1 MLAFGPL
8 PLATEERVTVSGR
21 CTIGEDREF
30 PCVVHLP
37 DSETAE
43 VTCDYLASEDDIGH
57 EAICYVDGIGLIAG
71 SIRELTET
79 GFVVAVEVNAG
90 RHARIEARL
99 TWLRSNVD
107 GLSDRRVGA
116 RIVPKHRRTTVKWPD
131 GRSLDAE
138 IADLSMSGA
147 GLRVAEKPSVG
158 AVVTVGKR
166 YATVIRHKD
175 DGIGVAFRLPFSVE
189 TFNEQVVL

>member
-8 PLATEERVTVSGR
+8 PSATVDLVTLSGR

-30 PCVVHLP
+30 ACVVHLP

-43 VTCDYLASEDDIGH
+43 VTCDYLASADDIGR

-71 SIRELTET
+71 SIRELTEN
-79 GFVVAVEVNAG
+79 GFVVGVEVNAG

-99 TWLRSNVD
+99 TWLREHVD
-107 GLSDRRVGA
+107 GLSDRRVGT
-116 RIVPKHRRTTVKWPD
+116 RIVPRQCRTTVKWPD

-138 IADLSMSGA
+138 IADLSMTGA
-147 GLRVAEKPSVG
+147 GLVLADKPSIG

-175 DGIGVAFRLPFSVE
+175 DGIGVAFRLPFSAE